1 MTKKKVKDDESEE
14 FVRNNFFTAL
24 YKVHLAIHIFPTTH
38 LIFITIFRYF
48 KMSLKD
54 EPTDF

>member
-1 MTKKKVKDDESEE
+1 MTKKKVKDDEFEE
-14 FVRNNFFTAL
+14 FVRNNFFTAF
-24 YKVHLAIHIFPTTH
+24 YKVHLAIHIFPTH